1 MQATGRL
8 FTALSSYKVR
18 RILTGISGNVVT
30 LNDTSSINADSQYK
44 PFIIQNNKVAQIVN
58 VLSLTEIE
66 IDQDPGFIVGNC
78 FTPWS
83 SRWVSKVGD
92 RSTAIKDGDIVVGQ
106 DSDIFQI
113 IAHQTYGIKTAMVAL
128 WQIGKGVEPT
138 ASNVSLFTPA
148 SYYHLLPDADVDP
161 DITNIVVNNLLDNM
175 TNQVVAEAIK
185 DNVWCKSS
193 HFTRD
198 LFIDTSKGWLDDLE
212 VHEQTMI
219 PVQDNTINYVELN
232 STGTIV
238 VNNSGWTSNTVK
250 VAEVT
255 TQNGII
261 LSILQKWTKG
271 TIPTNIPVNPSQQ
284 KENEIKVNQITV
296 EPPNGARTTFTLP
309 NGDHY
314 IGNKVFVFVNGLREY
329 DITCGS
335 DTTFSIVGP
344 ALRSTDIL
352 RIDYVMLQKV
362 AGELMVNQIPV
373 ETPDGSRRVFTL
385 PNSESYIADKIM
397 VYINGLRE
405 YSLQLISP
413 TTIQFDSV
421 PPEATDV
428 VRFDYVKS
436 V

>member
-1 MQATGRL
+1 LQATGRL

-78 FTPWS
+78 YTPWS
-83 SRWVSKVGD
+83 SRWVSKIGD

-113 IAHQTYGIKTAMVAL
+113 VAHQTYGIKTAMVAL

-138 ASNVSLFTPA
+138 ASNVSLFTPT
-148 SYYHLLPDADVDP
+148 SYYHLLPDADIDP

-175 TNQVVAEAIK
+175 TNKVVSEAIK
-185 DNVWCKSS
+185 DNVWCKPSN
-193 HFTRD
+193 FTRN

-212 VHEQTMI
+212 VHEQMMI
-219 PVQDNTINYVELN
+219 PVHDNSLNYIELDG
-232 STGTIV
+232 TGTII
-238 VNNSGWTSNTVK
+238 VNTSGWTQNTVK

-261 LSILQKWTKG
+261 LTILQKWTKG
-271 TIPTNIPVNPSQQ
+271 TITNSIPSQIQ
-284 KENEIKVNQITV
+284 KENEIKVNQLTT
-296 EPPNGARTTFTLP
+296 EPPNGSRITFTLP

-329 DITCGS
+329 DIICAS
-335 DTTFSIVGP
+335 DTSFSIVGP
-344 ALRSTDIL
+344 ALESTDIL
-352 RIDYVMLQKV
+352 RIDYVMPQKV

-373 ETPDGSRRVFTL
+373 ETPDGSRRIFTL
-385 PNSESYIADKIM
+385 PNMDSYISDKIM
-397 VYINGLRE
+397 VCINGLRE
-405 YSLQLISP
+405 YSIQMISP
-413 TTIQFDSV
+413 TTVQFDSV
-421 PPEATDV
+421 PPVPTDV